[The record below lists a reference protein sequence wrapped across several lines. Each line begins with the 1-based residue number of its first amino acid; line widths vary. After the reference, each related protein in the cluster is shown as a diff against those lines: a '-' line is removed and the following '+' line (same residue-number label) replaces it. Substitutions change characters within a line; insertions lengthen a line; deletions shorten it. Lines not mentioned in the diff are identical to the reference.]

1 VKIYISGELKNET
14 DWMGGTWG
22 RCFLYQTRI
31 DMNNKFLN
39 SVSHWYGRLGNNIQ
53 QICNGILYS
62 QIKGDGFISPFHELI
77 EQIKLDNEN
86 NSTVV
91 KHNRFFHY
99 NTANKDFDI
108 DIDYLYSN
116 IGKIAKEY
124 VTPNFKFKIGQ
135 CFDDDTLVIHIRSGD
150 IFSCEHN
157 APHAYTPN
165 PLQYYLNLIDKYDNI
180 IVVTEPDDYNPIINE
195 LKKIKKV
202 TIQSKSVAEDFSTLL
217 RSKNIA
223 TSGTGTFAV
232 ASALCSTNIKNF
244 YCSNLYLN
252 EHLNPEMVISSGIKV
267 YMTELENY
275 FKHKTWKNNEEQ
287 RKFILEYNS
296 VN

>member
-1 VKIYISGELKNET
+1 MSNTKVLNTISN
-14 DWMGGTWG
+14 
-22 RCFLYQTRI
+22 
-31 DMNNKFLN
+31 
-39 SVSHWYGRLGNNIQ
+39 WYGRFGNNIQ

-62 QIKGDGFISPFHELI
+62 SLTEDAFKSIDHELI
-77 EQIKLDNEN
+77 NQVTFNYMEQKN
-86 NSTVV
+86 V
-91 KHNRFFHY
+91 KCNRFFYY
-99 NTANKDFDI
+99 NTTNKDFDI

-124 VTPNFKFKIGQ
+124 VTPNFKFNVEQ
-135 CFDDDTLVIHIRSGD
+135 CFDDSTLVIHIRSGD
-150 IFSCEHN
+150 IFQIEFN
-157 APHAYTPN
+157 PPHVYTPN
-165 PLQYYLNLIDKYDNI
+165 PLQYYLNLIEKYDKI

-232 ASALCSTNIKNF
+232 AAALCSTNIKNF

-252 EHLNPEMVISSGIKV
+252 EHLNPEMIISSGITV
-267 YMTELENY
+267 HMMNLNNY
-275 FKHKTWKNNEEQ
+275 IKTNEWTNSTEQ
-287 RKFILEYNS
+287 RKFILEYYDGTN
-296 VN
+296 